1 MAAWCLSL
9 TPRSRKCKMATYNL
23 VDASDQLCIKTPSA
37 ESAKLQIVGAVQ
49 VNCRLLV
56 TLFCSCLFSG
66 KELNGLHVKFARKGM
81 RCCWYCRHS
90 IVCKCIHIAY
100 FSALQLSLLILII
113 SCPCKRP
120 AVCIILTQ
128 TMWNSFFFPL
138 PDIHSHVWSGVYLE
152 VDKSK

>member
-37 ESAKLQIVGAVQ
+37 ESAKLQIVGTVQ

-56 TLFCSCLFSG
+56 TLFCSCLFAG
-66 KELNGLHVKFARKGM
+66 KALNGLHVKFARKGM
-81 RCCWYCRHS
+81 RCWYCIHS

-100 FSALQLSLLILII
+100 FLALQLSLLILII

-120 AVCIILTQ
+120 AVCNLHYIDANNVKFIFLPLSWHTQ
-128 TMWNSFFFPL
+128 PC
-138 PDIHSHVWSGVYLE
+138 VKWSVLR
-152 VDKSK
+152 SW